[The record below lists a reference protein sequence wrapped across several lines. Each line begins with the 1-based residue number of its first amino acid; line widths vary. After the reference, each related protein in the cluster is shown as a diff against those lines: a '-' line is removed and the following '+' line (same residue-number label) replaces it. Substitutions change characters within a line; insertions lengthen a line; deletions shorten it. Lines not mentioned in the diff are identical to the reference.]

1 MISVNI
7 TYQVISPESAS
18 NGDFHEQ
25 GFQAED
31 LQFNDRIE
39 ALEYFNDK
47 YGYYQDNGNDSYSTS
62 DPDTDLHTGHETYY
76 SIHFDTTPRPT
87 LKLV

>member
-7 TYQVISPESAS
+7 TYEVISPESAS
-18 NGDFHEQ
+18 NGDFHET
-25 GFQAED
+25 GFQDQD
-31 LQFNDRIE
+31 LQFNDRNE

-47 YGYYQDNGNDSYSTS
+47 YGYCEDNGNNSYSTS
-62 DPDTDLHTGHETYY
+62 DPDIDLYTGHETYY
-76 SIHFDTTPRPT
+76 TIHFNTARPT

>member
-1 MISVNI
+1 MILVNI
-7 TYQVISPESAS
+7 TYEVISPESAF
-18 NGDFHEQ
+18 NGDFHET
-25 GFQAED
+25 GFQD
-31 LQFNDRIE
+31 QYLQFSDTNE

-62 DPDTDLHTGHETYY
+62 DPETDLYTGHETYY
-76 SIHFDTTPRPT
+76 TIHFDTTARPT

>member
-7 TYQVISPESAS
+7 TYEVISPESAS
-18 NGDFHEQ
+18 NGDFHET
-25 GFQAED
+25 GFQVRD
-31 LQFNDRIE
+31 LQFNDRNE

-47 YGYYQDNGNDSYSTS
+47 YGYYYDNGNDSYNSA
-62 DPDTDLHTGHETYY
+62 DPETDLDTGHETTYT
-76 SIHFDTTPRPT
+76 IHFNSTRPT